1 VPTFDHYICCF
12 LAKRRLITRLTVDS
26 TKAVEIR
33 SGASGDWGCRLQQLL
48 KAEAQPCSEMDGT
61 VGNFVLGGVILK
73 QKETLNGP
81 TQRSCYSRR
90 DP

>member
-1 VPTFDHYICCF
+1 MRLVETGVEGSSRSVDVMVIDHLGD
-12 LAKRRLITRLTVDS
+12 LADIAALGLTLAQGKQLV
-26 TKAVEIR
+26 AVV
-33 SGASGDWGCRLQQLL
+33 QQNR
-48 KAEAQPCSEMDGT
+48 GT
-61 VGNFVLGGVILK
+61 VGNFVLGEVILK